1 MRSCYLLVLLATISV
16 PAFTQAQDV
25 YVAQDLVGTGS
36 GSDCDNAYSVAWF
49 NTARTW
55 GNVRTNSGA
64 RIEPGTTVHLCGV
77 ITSTLVAQGSGT
89 PGLPITILFEK
100 DARLSQP
107 VCPATTGCLSM
118 NGRAHIMLDGGINGV
133 VEGTD
138 NGTVLSNRSPSVG
151 VSAHPCTNCEIKN
164 LTIQNIYVHT
174 FDPTDVALAGNRT
187 NLIKMSGSNITIHD
201 NILHDAG
208 WAIYHVYGNG
218 DRGVAI
224 HHNDMYNIDHGWAV
238 AGQGAIAAA
247 EFKFYD
253 NHVHDYSNWDSNAG
267 VYHHDG
273 VHAFGV
279 NGAVGDQYDIYNN
292 LFDGECGKNITGHI
306 YLEFNVK
313 TRWSV
318 TGKARIFNNVLKCS
332 TDVFGLLNI
341 GSGVVHVYNNTIIG
355 GKNSICLTTGQ
366 GLTVSIIN
374 NAMSGCKFMINLSS
388 DTKFPDGARA
398 DLNYNTYAS
407 NAIQPWHW
415 KGVSPMTKSFD
426 KWKGS
431 CDCDAYSTHNTGLLL
446 NNDGSPK
453 LNSPVIGAGKNLTR
467 LAIKELNWDKAQV
480 PRSSFE
486 AWNTGAFEV
495 TNQRETEIAP
505 SSPGNLTIQ

>member
-1 MRSCYLLVLLATISV
+1 LRNFYLLVLLTTLSL
-16 PAFTQAQDV
+16 PTLSQAQDI
-25 YVAQDLVGTGS
+25 YVAQDLAGAGNGS
-36 GSDCDNAYSVAWF
+36 NCDNAYSAAWF
-49 NTARTW
+49 NTARNW
-55 GNVRTNSGA
+55 GNARMNRGA

-77 ITSTLVAQGSGT
+77 ITSTLIAQGSGT

-100 DARLSQP
+100 DAKLSQS

-118 NGRAHIMLDGGINGV
+118 NRRADIILDGGTNGV
-133 VEGTD
+133 IEGTD
-138 NGTVLSNRSPSVG
+138 NGTVLGNRSPSVG
-151 VSAHPCTNCEIKN
+151 VSAYPCTNCEIKH
-164 LTIQNIYVHT
+164 LTIQNIYVHA
-174 FDPTDVALAGNRT
+174 FDPTDTTLVGNRT
-187 NLIKMSGSNITIHD
+187 NLIKISGGNITIRD

-218 DRGVAI
+218 DTNVAI
-224 HHNDMYNIDHGWAV
+224 HHNDIYNIDHGWAV

-247 EFKFYD
+247 KFKFYD
-253 NHVHDYSNWDSNAG
+253 NHIHDYGNWDSNTG

-273 VHAFGV
+273 VHAFGT

-292 LFDGECGKNITGHI
+292 LFDGDCGKNITGHI
-306 YLEFNVK
+306 YLESNVK

-318 TGKARIFNNVLKCS
+318 TGVARIFNNVFKCT

-341 GSGVVHVYNNTIIG
+341 GSGVVQVYNNTIIG
-355 GKNSICLTTGQ
+355 EKNSMCLTTGQ

-374 NAMSGCKFMINLSS
+374 NAMSGCKFMVNLSS
-388 DTKFPDGARA
+388 DTNFSDSARA

-415 KGVSPMTKSFD
+415 KDVSPMTKSFD

-431 CDCDAYSTHNTGLLL
+431 CDCDAHSTHHMGLLL

-453 LNSPVIGAGKNLTR
+453 PKSPVIRAGKNLTR
-467 LAIKELNWDKAQV
+467 LAIEELNRDKARV
-480 PRSSFE
+480 PRPSFE
-486 AWNTGAFEV
+486 AWSTGAFEV
-495 TNQRETEIAP
+495 TNRLEMDVTPP
-505 SSPGNLTIQ
+505 SPTNLTLQ